1 MGVLAIEALLIVL
14 IGLRF
19 VPTPLSVK
27 WKRLE
32 QRPTAV
38 AVYLLAVALAVTV
51 ILVTHHAI
59 FPQSPI
65 LR

>member
-1 MGVLAIEALLIVL
+1 MGVLAIYALIIAMV
-14 IGLRF
+14 GLRF
-19 VPTPLSVK
+19 VPSALSVK

-38 AVYLLAVALAVTV
+38 AVYLLAFILAVTL
-51 ILVTHHAI
+51 ILVTHHAR
-59 FPQSPI
+59 FPQPPI